1 MGNAELDEV
10 APTFRELLVGSG
22 VSFVQARVSDVD
34 LGSKEVSLEGA
45 LSDDLDGFM
54 ISDNADDR
62 KSLDKSTNCCDGLVC
77 TLFGRTLATDVC
89 VSYRVEGQC
98 LRVSRCCWHRQL
110 VHSWQ
115 TAPTRLKYTN
125 MLFVSPRLQFYFV
138 LPSSKCWLA
147 TVLLVFIALTVVV
160 YHVLG
165 LPLLA
170 RVDKA

>member
-22 VSFVQARVSDVD
+22 VTFVQARVSDVD

-62 KSLDKSTNCCDGLVC
+62 KSLDKSTNSCDGLVC
-77 TLFGRTLATDVC
+77 TLFRRTLATDVH

-98 LRVSRCCWHRQL
+98 LRVPRCC
-110 VHSWQ
+110 
-115 TAPTRLKYTN
+115 
-125 MLFVSPRLQFYFV
+125 
-138 LPSSKCWLA
+138 
-147 TVLLVFIALTVVV
+147 
-160 YHVLG
+160 
-165 LPLLA
+165 
-170 RVDKA
+170 